1 VRYWDTS
8 AIGPLLVD
16 EPRTARAR
24 ELLARDADLAIWWA
38 TPVECRSMLARRG
51 REGGLSAGDETEAG
65 SRLDMLRGAWYEV
78 LPSEGVRTRA
88 RRLLRLHALRAADA
102 LQLAAAL
109 VWAREEENAEF
120 VSADGRLCEAARL
133 EGLVVVRL

>member
-1 VRYWDTS
+1 VRFWDTS
-8 AIGPLLVD
+8 AIGPLLVE

-24 ELLARDADLAIWWA
+24 DLLERDADLAIWWA
-38 TPVECRSMLARRG
+38 TPVECWSMLARRV
-51 REGGLSAGDETEAG
+51 REGGISAGNEAEAG
-65 SRLDMLRGAWYEV
+65 SRLDVLRGVWYEV
-78 LPSEGVRTRA
+78 LPSETVRTRA

-109 VWAREEENAEF
+109 VWARDEENAEF

-133 EGLVVVRL
+133 EGLVMVRL